1 VCDQPIASSA
11 SGDVLLIVQTIEKL
25 CKFWSVILVGTWCS
39 PGKKWYSTF
48 DTTGSVP
55 SSNTYWLSV
64 AQGWDGQLTALVK
77 LSGKTYNI
85 SVDKEIQVWIDR
97 SINIL

>member
-1 VCDQPIASSA
+1 MILITYDCEQPTNTT
-11 SGDVLLIVQTIEKL
+11 GDDVVMILVPIIEKL
-25 CKFWSVILVGTWCS
+25 CKFWSVILAGTWCS

-55 SSNTYWLSV
+55 LSNVYWLSV
-64 AQGWDGQLTALVK
+64 AQGWDGQVTFVE

-85 SVDKEIQVWIDR
+85 SVAVDK
-97 SINIL
+97 